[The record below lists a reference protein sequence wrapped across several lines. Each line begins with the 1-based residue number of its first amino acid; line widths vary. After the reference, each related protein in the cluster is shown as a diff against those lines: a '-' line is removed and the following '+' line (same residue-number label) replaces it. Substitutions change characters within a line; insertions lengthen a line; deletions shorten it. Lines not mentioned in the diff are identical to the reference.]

1 MLWSSSSSLASFTCF
16 VYIPGS
22 CNLCT
27 QLVNAG
33 RRLEWL
39 DEGGTAGVGSGG
51 GESGEGAVTSGL
63 TSAALVTQMSEDA
76 EMRRCGDAGLRESVW
91 VWEDVA
97 ASNLHR
103 TMRWHTSSANV
114 RPEDN
119 REIEAA
125 RDPKDSR
132 MQGSRAKTELP
143 ASLSQKS
150 VKCPG
155 WLWHGW
161 AARRSS
167 SRSTSLAVL

>member
-39 DEGGTAGVGSGG
+39 DEGGTAGVGGG
-51 GESGEGAVTSGL
+51 GGAVKERWQAGSQVL
-63 TSAALVTQMSEDA
+63 HWLPRWAKMQ
-76 EMRRCGDAGLRESVW
+76 RCGDAGLRESVW

>member
-1 MLWSSSSSLASFTCF
+1 MFCIHPRQLQFMHTTCQRRAAAWMARWRR
-16 VYIPGS
+16 Y
-22 CNLCT
+22 
-27 QLVNAG
+27 G
-33 RRLEWL
+33 RSGR
-39 DEGGTAGVGSGG
+39 GG
-51 GESGEGAVTSGL
+51 GAVKERWQAGSQVL
-63 TSAALVTQMSEDA
+63 HWLPRWAKMQ
-76 EMRRCGDAGLRESVW
+76 RCGDAGLRESVW